1 MGWRCSCLETF
12 LVKKRQPLIFS
23 WTGMA
28 ASRHFSS
35 QAFLCSGG
43 RYLRPR
49 NLKTSSSEVAWNNVF
64 RSGSNSPW
72 LLRHSPFSCRLNRRS
87 SLSKNWEPV
96 QPRRAKGN
104 WLLGVTT
111 RSTLTAFQ
119 VGQGCR
125 APSKAACW
133 DCGKHKM
140 QKLLSKA
147 SMVDFCRR
155 MWAESAKWLRWYWW
169 YSTSPWL

>member
-1 MGWRCSCLETF
+1 MGWKPTFCLEIF
-12 LVKKRQPLIFS
+12 LVKHEATPHLL
-23 WTGMA
+23 WVGVV
-28 ASRHFSS
+28 ASRQD

-49 NLKTSSSEVAWNNVF
+49 SLKMSSSEVAWKNVF
-64 RSGSNSPW
+64 CSGSNSPW
-72 LLRHSPFSCRLNRRS
+72 LFSHSPFSCRLKRRS
-87 SLSKNWEPV
+87 SRSKSWEPV

-111 RSTLTAFQ
+111 RSTLTAFH

-125 APSKAACW
+125 VPPKAACGGW
-133 DCGKHKM
+133 GKHKM

-147 SMVDFCRR
+147 SMV
-155 MWAESAKWLRWYWW
+155 
-169 YSTSPWL
+169 